1 MRTLRFSLVRLLPD
15 ATTSPSRTTTHPTG
29 TSHRAS
35 APSAS
40 SSATRMKRSSSS
52 ENSEARD
59 VSAIARE
66 GLANGENQR
75 SVRDEGCRPRSSLVT
90 ESHSDEAGERGV
102 ARARGGDAMSAP
114 HPRRAPNMV
123 ESLTPERAIELAGAG
138 AFQVRLTT
146 LLMLANAGDAVEVLS
161 VALILPTAGAEFGLS
176 ASQKGVLTSA
186 VFAGALLG
194 SVAWGLAGDRIGRRR
209 MLATALA
216 VNALFA
222 LASGTARTF
231 WFLVTCR
238 VLAGVGVSGCNT
250 AAFTALPEFLPCH
263 ARGKHTVALASGWMV
278 GSVYSAS
285 TGWALIPT
293 QGWRTFVF
301 VSAAPALACLLGV
314 VVWMPESPRFL
325 AVRGRGEEATEVIR
339 RIARGN
345 ARDARVPR
353 DARVEATVPTSPPD
367 GGAPQRRRK
376 GGPAWAWIAPLR
388 SLCAPP
394 LRSRAASIGF
404 VWFSL
409 SWGWYG
415 VMLWLPEYFA
425 RLAASGESS
434 NEPPSTNVY
443 AENFAVAWANL
454 PGNIASAFLVD
465 VVGRRATLTWC
476 MASAAAAASV
486 FALAVSWSTGGASG
500 GGVSRAAAGRLYVAS
515 ACAFNALSV
524 GGWNAL
530 DLFTSEAFPTE
541 VRSTAMGALGACGRL
556 GSAIGTGVAG
566 AAVESGLMMPLALCG
581 GAMLAGA
588 GVTGCMTLETKGRE
602 LEDRAT
608 AGGGREGFF
617 ELVDEEELITG

>member
-1 MRTLRFSLVRLLPD
+1 
-15 ATTSPSRTTTHPTG
+15 
-29 TSHRAS
+29 
-35 APSAS
+35 
-40 SSATRMKRSSSS
+40 
-52 ENSEARD
+52 
-59 VSAIARE
+59 
-66 GLANGENQR
+66 
-75 SVRDEGCRPRSSLVT
+75 
-90 ESHSDEAGERGV
+90 
-102 ARARGGDAMSAP
+102 MSAP
-114 HPRRAPNMV
+114 HPPHASTMF

-138 AFQVRLTT
+138 AFQVRLTA

-278 GSVYSAS
+278 GSIYSAS
-285 TGWALIPT
+285 IGWAIIPT
-293 QGWRTFVF
+293 KGWRTFVY
-301 VSAAPALACLLGV
+301 VSAAPAIACLVGV
-314 VVWMPESPRFL
+314 VTWMPESPRFL
-325 AVRGRGEEATEVIR
+325 ATRGHGEEATEVIR

-345 ARDARVPR
+345 ARETRVPR
-353 DARVEATVPTSPPD
+353 DARVEVRVEEVEVGSSGASPVSAFV
-367 GGAPQRRRK
+367 GAPQRRRK
-376 GGPAWAWIAPLR
+376 GGFAWAWIAPLR

-394 LRSRAASIGF
+394 LGSRAASIGF

-425 RLAASGESS
+425 RLADTSDGAST

-443 AENFAVAWANL
+443 AENAAVAWANL

-465 VVGRRATLTWC
+465 SVGRRATLTWC
-476 MASAAAAASV
+476 MASAAAFLAV
-486 FALAVSWSTGGASG
+486 FALAVWWATGGGASGG
-500 GGVSRAAAGRLYVAS
+500 GGVSRAAAGRLYVVS

-566 AAVESGLMMPLALCG
+566 AAVEGGLMMPLALCG

-602 LEDRAT
+602 LEDRAA

-617 ELVDEEELITG
+617 ELVDEEELIAG

>member
-1 MRTLRFSLVRLLPD
+1 
-15 ATTSPSRTTTHPTG
+15 
-29 TSHRAS
+29 
-35 APSAS
+35 
-40 SSATRMKRSSSS
+40 
-52 ENSEARD
+52 
-59 VSAIARE
+59 
-66 GLANGENQR
+66 
-75 SVRDEGCRPRSSLVT
+75 
-90 ESHSDEAGERGV
+90 
-102 ARARGGDAMSAP
+102 MSAP
-114 HPRRAPNMV
+114 DPPHASTMF

-138 AFQVRLTT
+138 AFQVRLTA

-278 GSVYSAS
+278 GSIYSAS
-285 TGWALIPT
+285 IGWALIPT
-293 QGWRTFVF
+293 RGWRTFVF

-314 VVWMPESPRFL
+314 VAWMPESPRFL

-345 ARDARVPR
+345 AREARVPR
-353 DARVEATVPTSPPD
+353 DARVEVGVRSSRASPV
-367 GGAPQRRRK
+367 GRLGAAARRK
-376 GGPAWAWIAPLR
+376 PGGFGAWIAPLR
-388 SLCAPP
+388 SLCEPS
-394 LRSRAASIGF
+394 LRSRAASVGF

-425 RLAASGESS
+425 RLADADGSS
-434 NEPPSTNVY
+434 TTNERHVSTNVY
-443 AENFAVAWANL
+443 AENAAVAWANL

-465 VVGRRATLTWC
+465 SVGRRATLTWC
-476 MASAAAAASV
+476 MASAAIAIAV
-486 FALAVSWSTGGASG
+486 FALAVSWAAG

-556 GSAIGTGVAG
+556 GSAIGTFVAG
-566 AAVESGLMMPLALCG
+566 VTVSSSYPMPPLALCG

-602 LEDRAT
+602 LEDRAA

-617 ELVDEEELITG
+617 ELVDEEELIAG

>member
-1 MRTLRFSLVRLLPD
+1 
-15 ATTSPSRTTTHPTG
+15 
-29 TSHRAS
+29 
-35 APSAS
+35 
-40 SSATRMKRSSSS
+40 
-52 ENSEARD
+52 
-59 VSAIARE
+59 
-66 GLANGENQR
+66 
-75 SVRDEGCRPRSSLVT
+75 
-90 ESHSDEAGERGV
+90 
-102 ARARGGDAMSAP
+102 MSAP

-194 SVAWGLAGDRIGRRR
+194 SVAWGLAGDRVGRRR

-216 VNALFA
+216 MNAAFA

-566 AAVESGLMMPLALCG
+566 AAAGGGLMLPLFFCG